1 LTGYISAME
10 NAIFVADSPGID
22 FLNSVATPVDTPVD
36 WISDGAGLLSWL
48 RQAKLVPA
56 AVLDAMEQD
65 ASEKALDAVAVRAR
79 ELREWLRRFVLRHR
93 GRPLADCNSLEL
105 APLNA
110 LLRQDQQFLQMIPDG
125 DGVRLDAQR
134 RWASPDALL
143 IPIAESIARLIT
155 EEDFTHIKACE
166 GHACTLMFAD
176 HTRAHGRRWCSMGIC
191 GNRAKV
197 SAHRRR
203 QHAAR

>member
-1 LTGYISAME
+1 ME

-56 AVLDAMEQD
+56 AVLDRMEQD

>member
-1 LTGYISAME
+1 ME

>member
-1 LTGYISAME
+1 MTGYISAME